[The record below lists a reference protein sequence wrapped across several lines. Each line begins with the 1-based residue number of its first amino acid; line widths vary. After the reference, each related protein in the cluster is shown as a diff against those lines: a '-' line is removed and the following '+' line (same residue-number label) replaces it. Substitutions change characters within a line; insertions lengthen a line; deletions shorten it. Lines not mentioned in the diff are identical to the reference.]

1 MLFTLMSTAQFL
13 QDGNNWQRKI
23 INMLSLFLRVLQ
35 VYMSRLG
42 WILMNTDIVRESNS
56 STRKRELVTKLGS
69 YLDQIS
75 NILAN
80 MRLLQRTKS
89 INLQREWRA

>member
-23 INMLSLFLRVLQ
+23 ISMLSLFLRVLQ

-56 STRKRELVTKLGS
+56 STRKGELVTKLGS

-75 NILAN
+75 NILTTTQ
-80 MRLLQRTKS
+80 LLQCAKS
-89 INLQREWRA
+89 INLQQEWRA